1 MFLCTGNSCRS
12 QMAEGFARALGK
24 GVIEPFSAGL
34 MAAGVNQRAIA
45 VMRELGIDISG
56 QKSKEIDGDLLR
68 TMDVVVTLCA
78 NAQDSC
84 PVTPPEI
91 RKIHWPIKDPVG
103 ATGTEEYILTEFRK
117 ARDDIRDRMEK
128 LLKDLA
134 VQGKERLSMT

>member
-1 MFLCTGNSCRS
+1 
-12 QMAEGFARALGK
+12 MAEGFARALGK

-56 QKSKEIDGDLLR
+56 QLSKEIDGELLR
-68 TMDVVVTLCA
+68 TMDVIVTLCA

-84 PVTPPEI
+84 PVTPREI

-103 ATGTEEYILTEFRK
+103 ATGTEEHILTEFRK